1 MCNEL
6 INTTELINII
16 NNKLTKEE
24 KYSGLS
30 YYDTYL
36 KILQDIKKEDINKII
51 LLPIKEEVKKKL
63 FKNSI
68 EAYNDIVNAEI
79 DRVMKYYMSNSSVS
93 YGEAYIFADKHF
105 QQEINHLKIFTTGL
119 TFILQGMNSLI
130 EQGKIKKDILVK
142 L

>member
-24 KYSGLS
+24 NNGLS

-51 LLPIKEEVKKKL
+51 LLPIKEEAKKKL

-68 EAYNDIVNAEI
+68 EAYNDIVKAEI

>member
-24 KYSGLS
+24 NNGLS

-51 LLPIKEEVKKKL
+51 LLPIKEEAKKKL

-68 EAYNDIVNAEI
+68 EAYNAIVKAEI

-130 EQGKIKKDILVK
+130 EQGKIKKDILIK

>member
-24 KYSGLS
+24 SNGLS

-51 LLPIKEEVKKKL
+51 LLPIKEEAKKTL

-68 EAYNDIVNAEI
+68 EAYNATVNAEI

-105 QQEINHLKIFTTGL
+105 QQEINHLKI
-119 TFILQGMNSLI
+119 
-130 EQGKIKKDILVK
+130 K
-142 L
+142 